1 MNEDAS
7 GQYIDHIGANQD
19 GHFFPEKMKVSNSC
33 RNCIWI
39 CFLYDISFKNVK

>member
-19 GHFFPEKMKVSNSC
+19 GHFFPEKRFPIHVETVFGSVFCMT
-33 RNCIWI
+33 
-39 CFLYDISFKNVK
+39 FLSKM